1 MSNPLPAT
9 LGEKEVDRV
18 VKGHSFMDNY
28 IESKL
33 HSIHFIA
40 FSIHKHQIGKPVF
53 CLQGKDMGEKEGS
66 AAKAF
71 KSIDLLSI
79 FIDKDQVAFI
89 SIGTRKK
96 ELPFFRYD
104 QV

>member
-1 MSNPLPAT
+1 
-9 LGEKEVDRV
+9 
-18 VKGHSFMDNY
+18 MDNY

-40 FSIHKHQIGKPVF
+40 FPIHKHQIGKHVF

-79 FIDKDQVAFI
+79 FIDKDQVAFL
-89 SIGTRKK
+89 SI
-96 ELPFFRYD
+96 
-104 QV
+104 